1 MTKTIQDIKNDIAMC
16 DAEAKSIR
24 KLLSAG
30 YAATSGQVVNE
41 AEERRKVYQAD
52 IRKRIDAGEH
62 VSTAELFMDGYAKAD
77 EARKANEA
85 QSTMTITAE
94 ELAGNKDNTNRSTK
108 EAAANVGVTFEYE
121 QGDKAKIESL
131 QKQLEAISTEL
142 AKYMNQ

>member
-1 MTKTIQDIKNDIAMC
+1 MTKTTRDIKNDIAKR
-16 DAEAKSIR
+16 DAEARSIR
-24 KLLSAG
+24 EMLSAG

-41 AEERRKVYQAD
+41 AEAKRKAQAEEIRR
-52 IRKRIDAGEH
+52 RIDAGEH
-62 VSTAELFMDGYAKAD
+62 VSATELLMDGYAKAD
-77 EARKANEA
+77 EARKEKEA

-131 QKQLEAISTEL
+131 QKQLEAIGAEL
-142 AKYMNQ
+142 AKYLNQ